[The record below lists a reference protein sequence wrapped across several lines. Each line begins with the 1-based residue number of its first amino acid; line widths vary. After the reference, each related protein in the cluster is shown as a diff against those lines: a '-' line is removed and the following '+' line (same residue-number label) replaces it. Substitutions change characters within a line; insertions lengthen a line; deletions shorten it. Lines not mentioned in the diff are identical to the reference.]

1 MNRRVAGKRMI
12 VAAVAVATLV
22 SAIAVMYYLSFASWQ
37 GRIGEELARFALSGA
52 RVPVTVNV
60 FGRGTDTVS
69 ARVSFSTADGDLVGT
84 LERSWL
90 GWEIKIDCVLVKAG
104 SGWIV
109 FPFLAYTDQTIPG
122 AGVDLLRHYERSGFP
137 AIYESSRIFPAERKA
152 MRRLFALVKTEQWVP
167 TALGSLSHRVVTLR
181 TFKAGADY
189 SLWVDADG
197 TLRFRED

>member
-1 MNRRVAGKRMI
+1 MKRRVAGKRVI
-12 VAAVAVATLV
+12 VAAVAVAAIV
-22 SAIAVMYYLSFASWQ
+22 SALSLMCYFSFASWQ
-37 GRIGEELARFALSGA
+37 ARIGEELARFELSGN
-52 RVPVTVNV
+52 RLPVTVNV

-90 GWEIKIDCVLVKAG
+90 GWEIKIDCVVVKAG

-122 AGVDLLRHYERSGFP
+122 AGVDLLRYYERAGFP
-137 AIYESSRIFPAERKA
+137 AIYDSSRNTATERKA

>member
-1 MNRRVAGKRMI
+1 VRRRVAGKRAI
-12 VAAVAVATLV
+12 VAAVAL
-22 SAIAVMYYLSFASWQ
+22 AIAVSAAAFMCYVSFASWQ
-37 GRIGEELARFALSGA
+37 GRIGEELSRFALSGN
-52 RVPVTVNV
+52 RLPVTVNV

-122 AGVDLLRHYERSGFP
+122 AGVDLLRYYERAGFP
-137 AIYESSRIFPAERKA
+137 AIYDSSRNTVAERKA
-152 MRRLFALVKTEQWVP
+152 MRRIYGLVKTEQWVP
-167 TALGSLSHRVVTLR
+167 TALGSLSHRVVVLR
-181 TFKAGADY
+181 TFKAGSDY

-197 TLRFRED
+197 TIRFRED